1 MKDEIVIK
9 GARVHNLK
17 NINLTIPR
25 NKMVVFTGVSGS
37 GKSSLAFD
45 TIYAEGQRRYLESL
59 SSYARQ
65 FLGQYNKPDVESI
78 SGLSPAISIE
88 QKSASHNPRSTV
100 GTVTEIY
107 DYMRVLW
114 ARIGHQYC
122 YQCGLPIGRQTVDQ
136 IVDTI
141 LEEPEGT
148 KIMILAPLAL
158 SRKGTFKEQFDT
170 ARRKGFARVRIGG
183 QVVSLDDE
191 IKLDKKK
198 KHSIEIVI
206 DRIVVRSEIRSRLTE
221 AVESA
226 LKEADGIMLVGYIT
240 NVDDPPKADQ
250 MFSEKLACVS
260 CSLSYPELSPQL
272 FSFNSPYGMCK
283 TCDGLGSVLEVDPDL
298 IISDDNLSIAQG
310 ALKVWT
316 TRIKPEFVRR
326 VNALLQPAEGDANTP
341 WGKLPEEAKKR
352 FLYGCSYMYHNR
364 IQEWEGICVNIK
376 RLLKQTSSEG
386 ARGFYQQFMMNT
398 PCPDCKGNKLNQA
411 ALAVKVGGVTIDT
424 ATSWSVDYAL
434 AFFNKLAGKELAK
447 AISNNH
453 TPNNS
458 LKTIKITEPLIKNEI
473 IISRDLLKE
482 VISRLHFLDNVGL
495 HYLTLDRCAP
505 TLSGGEAQRIRLAS
519 QIGSGLTGVLYVLDE
534 PSIGLHQRDNNAL
547 IDTLCQLRDLGNSV
561 VVVEHDE
568 ETIRRADHIVDFGP
582 GAGIFGGEIIAQGN
596 LKTILQNKN
605 SITGKYLSGK
615 QTIPVPK
622 KRRDGNGNEIVIIG
636 ARANNLKNLDIRIP
650 LGKFIAVTGVSGSG
664 KSSLVNETL
673 WKATANLINGR
684 RIRKT
689 GDFERID
696 GILANI
702 DRVINIDQ
710 DPIGRTPRSNPAT
723 YSGVWDDV
731 RKLFS
736 LLPESKVRGYQPGR
750 FSFNVKGGRC
760 EACEGAGKVR
770 VEMHFLADVWITCE
784 VCGGR
789 RFNRE
794 TLEVLYRK
802 KNIYDILQTS
812 VSDSLE
818 LFENHTPIIRVLE
831 TLNEVGLGYISL
843 GQSALTLSGGESQRV
858 KLAKELCKISHGR
871 TLYLLDEPTTGLHFD
886 DVNKLLRVLDRLVD
900 AGNTVLVIEHNLD
913 VIKHSDWVID
923 LGPDGGKAGGE
934 LIAEGTPEQIA
945 ANSRSYTGHYL
956 DKLLKQ

>member
-17 NINLTIPR
+17 NIDLTIPR

-122 YQCGLPIGRQTVDQ
+122 YECGAPIGRQTVDQ

-141 LEEPEGT
+141 LTEPEGT
-148 KIMILAPLAL
+148 KIMVLAPLAL
-158 SRKGTFKEQFDT
+158 SRKGTFKEQFDA
-170 ARRKGFARVRIGG
+170 ARRKGFARVRINGE
-183 QVVSLDDE
+183 VISLDED
-191 IKLDKKK
+191 IKVDKKK
-198 KHSIEIVI
+198 KNTIEIVV
-206 DRIVVRSEIRSRLTE
+206 DRIVVRQEVRSRLTE
-221 AVESA
+221 AVETA
-226 LKEADGIMLVGYIT
+226 LKEADGIILVGYIT
-240 NVDDPPKADQ
+240 GADDIPKPDQ
-250 MFSEKLACVS
+250 MFSEKLACIN
-260 CSLSYPELSPQL
+260 CSISYPELSPQL

-283 TCDGLGSVLEVDPDL
+283 TCDGLGTVLEVDPDL
-298 IISDDNLSIAQG
+298 LIADENLSIAQG
-310 ALKVWT
+310 TLKVWT

-326 VNALLQPAEGDANTP
+326 VNAFMQTAGGDAHSP
-341 WGKLPEEAKKR
+341 WKKLPEEAKQR
-352 FLYGCSYMYHNR
+352 FLYGCTYMYHNR

-376 RLLKQTSSEG
+376 RLLKQTTSEG
-386 ARGFYQQFMMNT
+386 ARGFYQQFMMNK
-398 PCPDCKGNKLNQA
+398 PCPDCKGKKLNPG
-411 ALAVKVGGVTIDT
+411 ALAVKVGGVTIAE

-447 AISNNH
+447 AISSNH
-453 TPNNS
+453 TPNS
-458 LKTIKITEPLIKNEI
+458 ALKKIKVEEPLVKNEI

-495 HYLTLDRCAP
+495 HYLTLDRSAP

-534 PSIGLHQRDNNAL
+534 PSIGLHQRDNHAL
-547 IDTLCQLRDLGNSV
+547 IDTLCQLRDLGNTV

-568 ETIRRADHIVDFGP
+568 ETIRRADYVVDFGP
-582 GAGIFGGEIIAQGN
+582 GAGIFGGEIVAQGSV
-596 LKTILQNKN
+596 KQVLQNKN
-605 SITGKYLSGK
+605 SLTGKYLSGK
-615 QTIPVPK
+615 QVIPVPK
-622 KRRDGNGNEIVIIG
+622 KRRTGNGNEITIVG
-636 ARANNLKNLDIRIP
+636 AQANNLKNIDVSIP

-673 WKATANLINGR
+673 WKATQNLINGR

-723 YSGVWDDV
+723 YSGLWDDV

-736 LLPESKVRGYQPGR
+736 MLPESKIRGYQPGR

-770 VEMHFLADVWITCE
+770 VEMHFLADVWITCD
-784 VCGGR
+784 VCNGR

-794 TLEVLYRK
+794 TLEVTF
-802 KNIYDILQTS
+802 KNHNIFDILQIS
-812 VSDSLE
+812 VE
-818 LFENHTPIIRVLE
+818 KAIGLFTNNTPIIRVLE
-831 TLNEVGLGYISL
+831 TLNDVGLGYISL

-886 DVNKLLRVLDRLVD
+886 DVSKLLNVLDKLVN

-913 VIKHSDWVID
+913 VIKHSDWIID

-934 LIAEGTPEQIA
+934 LLAQGTPEQVA
-945 ANSRSYTGHYL
+945 ANPKSYTGQYL
-956 DKLLKQ
+956 AKVL